1 MKILKAISFISIAVF
16 MASCATPAPQGP
28 PKRYC
33 SDGREVPRW
42 AFIGGAAFP
51 GDRGKVFYGKG
62 EAGGISDSSLRNEAA
77 QNRAINDL
85 AKSFK
90 VAVKSLMD
98 DYRASTSAG
107 DKEAAERHTE
117 AVQRTVVDQTLSGV
131 TLHDLC
137 EDTSN
142 GTTYALVKLDSEA
155 FTSAIEKNKELG
167 EKMKEYVRA
176 NAEKSFQ
183 KLEGATGGA
192 Q

>member
-1 MKILKAISFISIAVF
+1 MKMMKMLSFVFLAAF

-42 AFIGGAAFP
+42 VFVGAAAFP
-51 GDRGKVFYGKG
+51 GDRGKVFYGRG
-62 EAGGISDSSLRNEAA
+62 EAGGISDSSLRTEASD
-77 QNRAINDL
+77 NRAINDL
-85 AKSFK
+85 ARSFK

-131 TLHDLC
+131 QVVDRC

-142 GTTYALVKLDSEA
+142 NTMYSLVRLDTDA
-155 FTSAIEKNKELG
+155 FTDAIAKNKELG
-167 EKMKEYVRA
+167 EKMKEYVRS
-176 NAEKSFQ
+176 NAEKAFQ